1 MGFRVSWLLPIAA
14 LAPFAAR
21 VAFAQDVGKPADTNA
36 PAATATTAAG
46 ASTGGGSANTTT
58 TTAPTA
64 STAPTSTSGST
75 MGYAYGDHH
84 AKDGAAPKPRT
95 RARVHHVA
103 GPVATL
109 PGFLLLP
116 EGGSRLFVELT
127 QNVAVEEK
135 PVAGGI
141 TYVLKGAHVV
151 KRNNENALVTVHFN
165 TPVTR
170 ARLLPAGGDLH
181 FVIELRQNVKPTWK
195 LVPAKDGAAVL
206 QIDFPG
212 GSFLPNDDAQ
222 ASVDSAKAAGA
233 DTKKPD
239 AKPAAP
245 KQAAPKP

>member
-14 LAPFAAR
+14 LAPFVAR
-21 VAFAQDVGKPADTNA
+21 AAFAQDVGKPADTTA
-36 PAATATTAAG
+36 PAATVTATAPAATSAAG
-46 ASTGGGSANTTT
+46 GSSDTT
-58 TTAPTA
+58 TTAATPSAAA
-64 STAPTSTSGST
+64 STTSAPT
-75 MGYAYGDHH
+75 MGYAYGDHAHH
-84 AKDGAAPKPRT
+84 ATDGVPAKKHT

-165 TPVTR
+165 TPVSR

-212 GSFLPNDDAQ
+212 GNFLPNDEP
-222 ASVDSAKAAGA
+222 SA
-233 DTKKPD
+233 DTGTPSTDATKARPATAKKSD
-239 AKPAAP
+239 AK
-245 KQAAPKP
+245 K